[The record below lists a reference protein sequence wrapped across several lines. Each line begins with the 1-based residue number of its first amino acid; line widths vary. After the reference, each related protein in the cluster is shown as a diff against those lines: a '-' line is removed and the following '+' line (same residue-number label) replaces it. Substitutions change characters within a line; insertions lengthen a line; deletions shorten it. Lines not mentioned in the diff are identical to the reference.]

1 MTFQRAPLAIAIL
14 AATAGIGFGQSFNLD
29 IGPTTFGLP
38 SPTYGAA
45 SADRHV
51 VQRGHTDGPIR
62 RAALG
67 HQWRAHRGHPDR
79 GSGRG
84 VRSCRLHL
92 RQREHHRRRPGA
104 AGRFLRL
111 LDLDLDVHGP
121 ANGVYDV
128 YVYAWAPDNRT
139 TFFSDVT
146 VIGGGAGMVHC
157 GGQVWA
163 GAFNNPG
170 HYMNDTVVVTNGT
183 LVVDMKNPVPVTPTS
198 LNGIQLR
205 ASSCGLAVTYCTAK
219 INSLGCSPSIGS
231 TGISSATAGSGFVI
245 TGSSVIN
252 NKPGLLIYTNGGQAA
267 VPFSGGL
274 RCIGTPVRRSIPL
287 NSGGNPPPNDCSGVY
302 SIDQERLRGGIPRR
316 HAAALPDRFRGLW
329 STVSSGVVTTSS
341 PAPTTRP

>member
-1 MTFQRAPLAIAIL
+1 MTFQRVPLAIAFL

-45 SADRHV
+45 SGQTGTWFNVDTPTA
-51 VQRGHTDGPIR
+51 QFG
-62 RAALG
+62 AALS
-67 HQWRAHRGHPDR
+67 DIN
-79 GSGRG
+79 
-84 VRSCRLHL
+84 
-92 RQREHHRRRPGA
+92 GA
-104 AGRFLRL
+104 ATGVTLTAVPAAGFGVADFTFDNANTTGDDQALMDDFCDSSTSTWTFTGL
-111 LDLDLDVHGP
+111 

-205 ASSCGLAVTYCTAK
+205 ASTCGLAVTYCTAK
-219 INSLGCSPSIGS
+219 INSLGCSPSISS

-274 RCIGTPVRRSIPL
+274 RCIGTRFVARS
-287 NSGGNPPPNDCSGVY
+287 
-302 SIDQERLRGGIPRR
+302 R
-316 HAAALPDRFRGLW
+316 
-329 STVSSGVVTTSS
+329 
-341 PAPTTRP
+341 